1 MRKLKNWISMLLLA
15 VAVTMVAGCSF
26 NPLGMSD
33 AEWESLTPTQQFE
46 ARKIQAERDEAAR
59 VRYAE
64 QEAQEVAEQAQLDA
78 LRRNAPFGDVVQC
91 TITDAKAYF
100 YKDKWRPAQ
109 PVSIEMYRGES
120 EHSLSLVRQDR
131 TSRTTDVYMSFDGLS
146 VKACRGN
153 SSECDVLVGT
163 EAQFRRGIT
172 KRINVHKTVV
182 GTLFCS
188 FPRRF

>member
-1 MRKLKNWISMLLLA
+1 VKKLNHWASMLLLL
-15 VAVTMVAGCSF
+15 AVTLLVGCSF

-64 QEAQEVAEQAQLDA
+64 QEAKAATEQAQLA
-78 LRRNAPFGDVVQC
+78 ELRRNAPFGDVVQC
-91 TITDAKAYF
+91 TITDAKGYF

-109 PVSIEMYRGES
+109 PVSVEMYRNDPV
-120 EHSLSLVRQDR
+120 HSVSLVRQDS
-131 TSRTTDVYMSFDGLS
+131 SRSSTDLSMSFDGLN
-146 VKACRGN
+146 VKACRGH
-153 SSECDVLVGT
+153 SGDCDVLAGT
-163 EAQFRRGIT
+163 ETQFRRGISR
-172 KRINVHKTVV
+172 RIHVKKTVE

-188 FPRRF
+188 FPRGF